1 MANTALHQ
9 ICYNCQKLKIYMG
22 FINLTTQNFQTVCQ
36 NNFYLKINVIVI
48 HSINQKLKKL
58 LLLLLTI
65 YVLIISVTKFFEDNS
80 NQRS

>member
-1 MANTALHQ
+1 
-9 ICYNCQKLKIYMG
+9 MG